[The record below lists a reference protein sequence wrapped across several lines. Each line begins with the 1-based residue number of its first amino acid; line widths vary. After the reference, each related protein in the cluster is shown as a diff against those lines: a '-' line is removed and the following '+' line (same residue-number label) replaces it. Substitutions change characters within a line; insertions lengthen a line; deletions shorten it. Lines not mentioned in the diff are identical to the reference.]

1 MAEGDKECMSIVA
14 AVLGLM
20 IVHCIY
26 DAHILCYAE
35 YAKAKEMMIVA
46 DTTNI
51 SIRLD
56 VELKKKQAEQLF
68 SVLGMNMITAF
79 NIFLRQ
85 AVRQQRIP
93 FDVALETPNAETIA
107 AMEEAERIS
116 RDPSVK
122 SYTNVDQ
129 MMKELLQSEGAGI

>member
-1 MAEGDKECMSIVA
+1 M
-14 AVLGLM
+14 
-20 IVHCIY
+20 
-26 DAHILCYAE
+26 
-35 YAKAKEMMIVA
+35 A

-51 SIRLD
+51 SIRMD
-56 VELKKKQAEQLF
+56 VELKKQAEQLF
-68 SVLGMNMITAF
+68 SELGLNMTTAF

-93 FDVALETPNAETIA
+93 FDVALETPNAETVA
-107 AMEEAERIS
+107 AMEEAELIS

-129 MMKELLQSEGAGI
+129 MMKELLSDV

>member
-1 MAEGDKECMSIVA
+1 M
-14 AVLGLM
+14 
-20 IVHCIY
+20 
-26 DAHILCYAE
+26 
-35 YAKAKEMMIVA
+35 A

-51 SIRLD
+51 SIRMD
-56 VELKKKQAEQLF
+56 VELKKQAEKLF
-68 SVLGMNMITAF
+68 SELGMNMTTAF

-93 FDVALETPNAETIA
+93 FDVALEVPNAETIA

-122 SYTNVDQ
+122 GYTDVEL
-129 MMKELLQSEGAGI
+129 MMKELLDDV

>member
-1 MAEGDKECMSIVA
+1 
-14 AVLGLM
+14 M
-20 IVHCIY
+20 I
-26 DAHILCYAE
+26 
-35 YAKAKEMMIVA
+35 IVA

-51 SIRLD
+51 SIRMD
-56 VELKKKQAEQLF
+56 VELKKQAEKLF
-68 SVLGMNMITAF
+68 SELGMNMTTAF

-93 FDVALETPNAETIA
+93 FDVALEVPNAETIA

-122 SYTNVDQ
+122 GYTDVEL
-129 MMKELLQSEGAGI
+129 MMKELLDDV

>member
-1 MAEGDKECMSIVA
+1 M
-14 AVLGLM
+14 
-20 IVHCIY
+20 
-26 DAHILCYAE
+26 
-35 YAKAKEMMIVA
+35 A

-56 VELKKKQAEQLF
+56 VELKKQAEQLF
-68 SVLGMNMITAF
+68 SELGMNMTTAF

-93 FDVALETPNAETIA
+93 FDVALEAPNAETIA

-122 SYTNVDQ
+122 GYTDAEQ
-129 MMKELLQSEGAGI
+129 MMKELLTDV

>member
-1 MAEGDKECMSIVA
+1 MS
-14 AVLGLM
+14 G
-20 IVHCIY
+20 
-26 DAHILCYAE
+26 
-35 YAKAKEMMIVA
+35 
-46 DTTNI
+46 TTNI

-56 VELKKKQAEQLF
+56 VELKRQAEQLF
-68 SVLGMNMITAF
+68 SDLGMNMTTAF

-93 FDVALETPNAETIA
+93 FDIALEVPNPETIA

-122 SYTNVDQ
+122 GYTDVDQ
-129 MMKELLQSEGAGI
+129 MMKELLADV